1 MKTKFIQILTLSFLM
16 MFQWSIAQ
24 QVVTGIVT
32 DADGV
37 PLPGATVVVQGTTN
51 GTSTDFD
58 GNYSITAS
66 QGDVLAVSFVGYGAV
81 SVEVGSSSTIN
92 VKLTQSNELDEVVV
106 TGFGIERLTSKCI
119 STAFLG
125 GITSVNNF
133 LFFYKCN
140 FKSINHLGACR
151 GDSDAY
157 SKDRLQSP

>member
-92 VKLTQSNELDEVVV
+92 VKLTQ
-106 TGFGIERLTSKCI
+106 
-119 STAFLG
+119 
-125 GITSVNNF
+125 
-133 LFFYKCN
+133 
-140 FKSINHLGACR
+140 H
-151 GDSDAY
+151 
-157 SKDRLQSP
+157 